1 MKRKICS
8 VLILCFS
15 VLLAGC
21 NDKGV
26 PETTTENITAA
37 ESTTAEAA
45 IEEKTTIPPAQ
56 GLETEE
62 TTVETTPGNADIT
75 SRIFYGEKTGTDKT
89 MTGFEP
95 LEKRDFILSDA
106 EKLSTF
112 PSTLREHSYG
122 AAADEKPHNISV
134 TNQQFFNE
142 KGFDAICLDT
152 KSEEKVL
159 YLTFDCGYE
168 NGYTSKILD
177 VLKEKGITAAFFC
190 TLPQV
195 RDNKE
200 LIARMINEGHIVGN
214 HSVSHPD
221 FSALSAEKI
230 IEEVKGFD
238 DYMRENFG
246 YSSLYFRYPQ
256 GKYSERST
264 AVLNEL
270 GFKCIFWSLA
280 YADWDIENQ
289 KGALYAY
296 ETVLSRIHPGA
307 VILLHS
313 VSSDNAGALSDIIDT
328 AVSKGYAFKS
338 LEDIR

>member
-1 MKRKICS
+1 MKRKIIS
-8 VLILCFS
+8 VLIFCFVIFFVS
-15 VLLAGC
+15 C
-21 NDKGV
+21 NDNGIK
-26 PETTTENITAA
+26 ETTTENTISS
-37 ESTTAEAA
+37 ESTTEEATT
-45 IEEKTTIPPAQ
+45 EERTTIPPAQ
-56 GLETEE
+56 GLESEAE
-62 TTVETTPGNADIT
+62 TDESTPGNT
-75 SRIFYGEKTGTDKT
+75 ELSSRIFYGEKTGTDKT
-89 MTGFEP
+89 VTGLEV
-95 LEKRDFILSDA
+95 LEKREFTLTDKDNFSA
-106 EKLSTF
+106 MPT
-112 PSTLREHSYG
+112 TLREHSYG
-122 AAADEKPHNISV
+122 VATEEKPHNISV

-177 VLKEKGITAAFFC
+177 VLKEKGVTAAFFC

-214 HSVSHPD
+214 HSVNHPD
-221 FSALSAEKI
+221 FSSLTTDKI

-256 GKYSERST
+256 GKYSEKST

-270 GFKCIFWSLA
+270 GFKCVFWSLA
-280 YADWDIENQ
+280 YADWDLENQ
-289 KGALYAY
+289 KGALHAC
-296 ETVLSRIHPGA
+296 ETVLSRLHPGA

-313 VSSDNAGALSDIIDT
+313 VSPDNAGALSDIIDT
-328 AVSKGYAFKS
+328 AVSRGYVFKS
-338 LEDIR
+338 LEELG

>member
-1 MKRKICS
+1 MKRKI
-8 VLILCFS
+8 IA
-15 VLLAGC
+15 VLLFCLVILFVAC
-21 NDKGV
+21 NDNNIT
-26 PETTTENITAA
+26 ETTIENTTLA
-37 ESTTAEAA
+37 ESTAENVTT
-45 IEEKTTIPPAQ
+45 EERTTIPPAQ
-56 GLETEE
+56 GLESEDATAES
-62 TTVETTPGNADIT
+62 TPGNTDLS
-75 SRIFYGEKTGTDKT
+75 SRIFYGERTGTDKT
-89 MTGFEP
+89 VTGLEA
-95 LEKRDFILSDA
+95 LEKRAFKLSDNN
-106 EKLSTF
+106 KFSVMPTK
-112 PSTLREHSYG
+112 LREHSYG
-122 AAADEKPHNISV
+122 VASDEKPHNISIA
-134 TNQQFFNE
+134 NQQFFNE

-152 KSEEKVL
+152 KSVEKVL

-177 VLKEKGITAAFFC
+177 VLKEKGVTAAFFC

-200 LIARMINEGHIVGN
+200 LIARMVNEGHIVGN

-221 FSALSAEKI
+221 FSSLSTEKI

-256 GKYSERST
+256 GKYSEKST

-270 GFKCIFWSLA
+270 GFKCVFWSLA
-280 YADWDIENQ
+280 YADWDLDNQ

-296 ETVLSRIHPGA
+296 ETVLLRIHPGA

-313 VSSDNAGALSDIIDT
+313 VSPDNAGALGDIIDT
-328 AVSKGYAFKS
+328 AVSRGYVFKS
-338 LEDIR
+338 LEELN

>member
-1 MKRKICS
+1 MKRKISS
-8 VLILCFS
+8 VLILCFA

-21 NDKGV
+21 NDMGV
-26 PETTTENITAA
+26 TETTIENTTAA

-56 GLETEE
+56 GLDAEE
-62 TTVETTPGNADIT
+62 TTADSTPGNADIT

-106 EKLSTF
+106 EKLSTL

-177 VLKEKGITAAFFC
+177 VLKEKGVTAAFFC

-230 IEEVKGFD
+230 IEEVRGFD

-289 KGALYAY
+289 KGALHAY

>member
-1 MKRKICS
+1 MKRKIII
-8 VLILCFS
+8 VLIFCFAVFLVS
-15 VLLAGC
+15 CG
-21 NDKGV
+21 DDGIT
-26 PETTTENITAA
+26 ETTTENITSA
-37 ESTTAEAA
+37 ESTTAQEVT
-45 IEEKTTIPPAQ
+45 EERTTIPPAQ
-56 GLETEE
+56 GLEDEKETEQSI
-62 TTVETTPGNADIT
+62 PGST
-75 SRIFYGEKTGTDKT
+75 SPSSRVFYGEKTGTERT
-89 MTGFEP
+89 FTGLEP
-95 LEKRDFILSDA
+95 LKKIEFNLADKDRFSDFPI
-106 EKLSTF
+106 
-112 PSTLREHSYG
+112 TLREHSYG
-122 AAADEKPHNISV
+122 VAANEQPHNISV

-142 KGFDAICLDT
+142 KGFEAVCLDT
-152 KSEEKVL
+152 KSQEKVL

-177 VLKEKGITAAFFC
+177 VLKAKGVTASFFC

-200 LIARMINEGHIVGN
+200 LIVRMINEGHIVGN

-221 FSALSAEKI
+221 FSSLSTEKI

-256 GKYSERST
+256 GKYSEKST

-270 GFKCIFWSLA
+270 GFKCVFWSLA
-280 YADWDIENQ
+280 YADWDLNNQ

-296 ETVLSRIHPGA
+296 ETVLSRLHPGA

-313 VSSDNAGALSDIIDT
+313 VSPDNAEALSDIIDT
-328 AVSKGYAFKS
+328 AVSRGYVFKS
-338 LEDIR
+338 LEELE